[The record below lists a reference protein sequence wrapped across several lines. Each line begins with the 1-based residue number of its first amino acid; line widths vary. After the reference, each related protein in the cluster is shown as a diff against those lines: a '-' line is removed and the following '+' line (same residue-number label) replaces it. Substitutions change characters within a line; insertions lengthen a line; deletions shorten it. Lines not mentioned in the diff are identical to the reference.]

1 MGNKNDVQT
10 FYNNFQQLFILMEY
24 LARKNNFFSHF
35 YLFDGEKYKIY
46 YIMKRMD
53 LLNNIKSPLDYCENI
68 LNKILDS
75 PKYIK
80 GSLFTMREIEQYIA
94 TLTKWKDNS
103 EKDKIFFQRLIN
115 LFNIIKMKDQQNFG
129 INNNNLCRSNSN
141 SYVSNINNNENNN
154 IINNSSNIINKYNS
168 QFQKQ
173 IILDKQKVIQAQDL
187 TLLND
192 NFGRALASLE
202 CYANRFCGKNLSN
215 MFDYYNMFNLGNTID
230 MNELYKKA
238 FVQTQ
243 IFKLAYDDYIKKYHK
258 YTPPQNIDLELI
270 KKLLNFWMNEIS
282 EKDRLVYQGMINI
295 LGSLNNS
302 SFEQKFK
309 YYSQKCKSAK
319 MDPKKISSFAPGVY
333 YYNSQRCEEAKNDY
347 FEKGEIVSSL
357 NINKSYKNDK
367 KAEILQE
374 QINLNIKNIIENEE
388 YMDFK

>member
-53 LLNNIKSPLDYCENI
+53 LLNNIKSPLDYCENN

-103 EKDKIFFQRLIN
+103 ENDKIFFQRLIN

-129 INNNNLCRSNSN
+129 INNNNLCPSNSN
-141 SYVSNINNNENNN
+141 SYVSNINNNEKNN
-154 IINNSSNIINKYNS
+154 IVNNSSNIINKYNS
-168 QFQKQ
+168 QFQQQ

-258 YTPPQNIDLELI
+258 YTPPQNLDLGKI
-270 KKLLNFWMNEIS
+270 KIYLKDWMS
-282 EKDRLVYQGMINI
+282 HVDKDAKVIYQGMLNI
-295 LGSLNNS
+295 FYSLNNS
-302 SFEQKFK
+302 YFDKKFRST
-309 YYSQKCKSAK
+309 SQKYKNAK
-319 MDPKKISSFAPGVY
+319 MDPKKICCFASGVY
-333 YYNSQRCEEAKNDY
+333 YYNHQRCEEAKINYMKD
-347 FEKGEIVSSL
+347 GQIVSSL
-357 NINKSYKNDK
+357 
-367 KAEILQE
+367 
-374 QINLNIKNIIENEE
+374 QINQNYKDDKNAVQLQQNIMNNKENFLA
-388 YMDFK
+388 DSDLK